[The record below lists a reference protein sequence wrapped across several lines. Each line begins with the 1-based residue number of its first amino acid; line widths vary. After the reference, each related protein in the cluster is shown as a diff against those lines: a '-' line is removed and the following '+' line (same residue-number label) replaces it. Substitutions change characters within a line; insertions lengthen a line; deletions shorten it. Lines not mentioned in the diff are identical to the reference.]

1 VPGDLRRACA
11 DWLSEDERARAS
23 GHRIEKLRR
32 RFIVRRGLRRALLAR
47 YLGARPEDLRFAYG
61 SKDKPR
67 LAGDRAREDLQ
78 FNCSHSAE
86 LALIAVTRGR
96 EIGVDVERV
105 RDDVRCTELAT
116 RYFAPAEAMALARET
131 AGAQRA
137 LFFRYWTG
145 KEAWIKAEG
154 GGLSIP
160 LRQFEVRFSSADRP
174 APVVSLANASGDLL
188 GYVYPLRV
196 AEGYVAAL
204 AAAEPGLEIQLRQWT
219 PEMALQRAV

>member
-1 VPGDLRRACA
+1 
-11 DWLSEDERARAS
+11 
-23 GHRIEKLRR
+23 
-32 RFIVRRGLRRALLAR
+32 LLAR

-67 LAGDRAREDLQ
+67 LAGDRSRQDLQ

-105 RDDVRCTELAT
+105 RDDVRCSELAT

-131 AGAQRA
+131 PDKQRD

-160 LRQFEVRFSSADRP
+160 LRQFEVRFSSGDRP
-174 APVVSLANASGDLL
+174 APVVTLADASGDLL

-196 AEGYVAAL
+196 AGGYAAAL

-219 PEMALQRAV
+219 PEVVLQRAV